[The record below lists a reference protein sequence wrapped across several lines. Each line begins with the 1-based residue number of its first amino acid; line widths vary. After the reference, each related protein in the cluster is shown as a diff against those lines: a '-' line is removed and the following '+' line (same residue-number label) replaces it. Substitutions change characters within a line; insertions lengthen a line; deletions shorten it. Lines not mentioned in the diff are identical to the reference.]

1 MPYRRRYYRKSYG
14 GRDKYSIEQRAGTI
28 GTDSNGNGNQTI
40 VLPTTVQGMRKVKHI
55 SVSLGG
61 LYQSGTA
68 SSIVYYAIVFVP
80 SGYEVN
86 NIETATNASM
96 YEPNQF
102 VMTSGILTLGTG
114 SNKISTPIS
123 RNLNSGD
130 AIYLV
135 IRSGA
140 GSTSYQFMA
149 RYAITLQ

>member
-1 MPYRRRYYRKSYG
+1 MPRRYYTRRYYG
-14 GRDKYSIEQRAGTI
+14 GRDKYSIEQRAGEI
-28 GTDSNGNGNQTI
+28 GTDSNGNGSQVI
-40 VLPTTVQGMRKVKHI
+40 VQSTTVQGMRKVKHVT
-55 SVSLGG
+55 VSLGG
-61 LYQSGTA
+61 LYQQGTA
-68 SSIVYYAIVFVP
+68 SSVVYYALVFVP
-80 SGYEVN
+80 SGYNVN
-86 NIETATNASM
+86 NIETAANASM

-114 SNKISTPIS
+114 SNRISSPVA

-140 GSTSYQFMA
+140 GSTTYQFMV